1 MWYFIDS
8 PQEKGGVYLNYS
20 YEKMVKCF
28 FAKSPS
34 FTEVDDVVFKA
45 YPEDGM
51 TSDILGKTDLL
62 RNGRFGEFQ
71 SFQSALRIK

>member
-51 TSDILGKTDLL
+51 TSDILGKN
-62 RNGRFGEFQ
+62 RSPKKWKIWGNSNRFR
-71 SFQSALRIK
+71 AL